1 MKKVLLL
8 IMLIITCVLFGKNDN
23 GDNITTEAKGMLRF
37 VWNDHGKYSKSS
49 KFPITG
55 FENNGTAGFAIYLE
69 FTPEDKGKF
78 MNRILT
84 VWPGDT
90 SGKVNGKEMHNR
102 ILSIG
107 KAISPD
113 IESKMKKN
121 DWGYVTQP
129 IKLTLKP
136 VKNYE
141 SCCAVH
147 YYYAEIVKYEKIPST
162 TVKIPKNIDVMD
174 NGDRISFL
182 GEDDITYIIY
192 SKEGYTNIRK
202 GPSKQYD
209 VIKKIPNDAEVEMIQ
224 DFGEWKYIIYFE
236 EGSNGA
242 RYGFVHE
249 SQLKKYEY

>member
-1 MKKVLLL
+1 MKKVLVL
-8 IMLIITCVLFGKNDN
+8 IMFIITCISFGKNSN

-37 VWNDHGKYSKSS
+37 IWGRNGKYDKDTVL
-49 KFPITG
+49 PITG
-55 FENNGTAGFAIYLE
+55 EDGTGGFAIYLE

-102 ILSIG
+102 ILNIG
-107 KAISPD
+107 KEISPD
-113 IESKMKKN
+113 IESKMKRN

-162 TVKIPKNIDVMD
+162 VVKIPQNMNRED
-174 NGDRISFL
+174 NDDRISFL
-182 GEDDITYIIY
+182 GEDDTTYIIY

-236 EGSNGA
+236 EGSNEPG
-242 RYGFVHE
+242 YGFVHE
-249 SQLKKYEY
+249 SQLKKYKY

>member
-1 MKKVLLL
+1 MKKVLVL
-8 IMLIITCVLFGKNDN
+8 IMFIITCVSFGKNSN

-37 VWNDHGKYSKSS
+37 AWSRNGKYDKDTVL
-49 KFPITG
+49 PITG
-55 FENNGTAGFAIYLE
+55 EDGTGGFAIYLE

-102 ILSIG
+102 ILNIG

-113 IESKMKKN
+113 IENKMKKN
-121 DWGYVTQP
+121 EWGYVTQP

-147 YYYAEIVKYEKIPST
+147 YYYAEIIKYEKIPST
-162 TVKIPKNIDVMD
+162 TVKITQNMNMMD
-174 NGDRISFL
+174 NYDRISFF

-209 VIKKIPNDAEVEMIQ
+209 IIKKIPNDYYATITQ
-224 DFGEWKYIIYFE
+224 DFGEWKYIMYYSDTDE
-236 EGSNGA
+236 ESGD
-242 RYGFVHE
+242 GFVHK
-249 SQLKKYEY
+249 SQLRLME